1 MNDLDTQILRRAL
14 RTPQEP
20 GYPSAG
26 YTGPADV
33 AEIIS
38 RGRRLRWRRRAMAA
52 GGSVCL
58 AAAVVGA
65 VAGIGRLT
73 TQSPGPAPHVI
84 SPVGPGRATP
94 APSPSPDR
102 GRDTPW
108 PAPSATAAPRTP
120 RSPTATALP
129 ATTAVPTAS
138 STQGQTLPTP
148 TPTRSAG
155 ASVAPRSQN
164 NPTSTPSA
172 SANSEGPSPSATPT
186 AAG

>member
-1 MNDLDTQILRRAL
+1 MNDLDTQLLRRAL
-14 RTPQEP
+14 RAPQEP

-58 AAAVVGA
+58 AAAVLGA

-84 SPVGPGRATP
+84 SPVGPGRTRP
-94 APSPSPDR
+94 APRPSPDR
-102 GRDTPW
+102 GRDTPR
-108 PAPSATAAPRTP
+108 PVASATAAPTTP
-120 RSPTATALP
+120 SSPTPTALP
-129 ATTAVPTAS
+129 ASTALPTAS
-138 STQGQTLPTP
+138 STQPQKLPTP
-148 TPTRSAG
+148 TPTRTAA
-155 ASVAPRSQN
+155 ASVSASSQN
-164 NPTSTPSA
+164 SPTATPSA
-172 SANSEGPSPSATPT
+172 SPSATPT
-186 AAG
+186 ATG